1 MARRLLA
8 EKIALVFAA
17 RLLAGTLEGLPSL
30 HVGPLRRRD
39 ARALLESV
47 LPAPVDEPVL
57 DRIVAETR
65 GIPLA
70 LLELP
75 RGLTPTE
82 LAGGF
87 GLPAAAP
94 VSARIEESFMRR
106 LARLPPDA
114 RRLLLVAAADP
125 VGDLALVWRAAER
138 LGIPESTA
146 QMVESEGLLSLS
158 PRVAFW
164 HPLVRSAVYGAAGL
178 DERREAHR
186 ALAEATDPESDPD
199 RKVWHRA
206 QAAATPDEE
215 VAVELE
221 RSADRAQ
228 ARGGFA
234 AAAAFLER
242 AVALSP
248 EPPRRAGR
256 ALAAAQAKFHAGALD
271 DALELLDTAEASV
284 ADDDPIRLA
293 ALGGD
298 EAEFSEL
305 VRSATTGAQARG
317 EGVALSVAEFLS
329 GTLYNG
335 LGRYETALAA
345 VLPAEPHYDEAPAIW
360 ALTELIEAA
369 VRCGQ
374 PDRAQRAFERVRETT
389 RAAGTDWALGIEARC
404 RALITDGDETEGLYH
419 EAIERMGRTTIRA
432 VRSHPPP
439 VRRVVA
445 ARAPTSGRSRTAANR
460 LRAVQG
466 LRRRGVRG
474 ARADRAGSYG

>member
-284 ADDDPIRLA
+284 ADDDPIR
-293 ALGGD
+293 GD
-298 EAEFSEL
+298 
-305 VRSATTGAQARG
+305 
-317 EGVALSVAEFLS
+317 
-329 GTLYNG
+329 
-335 LGRYETALAA
+335 
-345 VLPAEPHYDEAPAIW
+345 
-360 ALTELIEAA
+360 
-369 VRCGQ
+369 
-374 PDRAQRAFERVRETT
+374 
-389 RAAGTDWALGIEARC
+389 
-404 RALITDGDETEGLYH
+404 
-419 EAIERMGRTTIRA
+419 
-432 VRSHPPP
+432 
-439 VRRVVA
+439 RR
-445 ARAPTSGRSRTAANR
+445 
-460 LRAVQG
+460 
-466 LRRRGVRG
+466 
-474 ARADRAGSYG
+474 